1 MPLGLARGNGVGK
14 ICCSCFLSQKAKQEL
29 VGGYLFFSRETGSAF
44 LAGHLFGLSDKYKSL
59 KMACLILF
67 SLASFKFDFFDFM
80 SLNLTILL
88 KFSKLHSGLAET
100 CQVLLSI
107 QHATARHRHFH
118 VQSEAQA
125 AAFEHRF
132 IQGHYILVQPQE
144 LRFPYLQ
151 NLFCPLWQ
159 TFPEISRTIFVVK
172 TWT

>member
-1 MPLGLARGNGVGK
+1 
-14 ICCSCFLSQKAKQEL
+14 
-29 VGGYLFFSRETGSAF
+29 
-44 LAGHLFGLSDKYKSL
+44 
-59 KMACLILF
+59 MACLILF
-67 SLASFKFDFFDFM
+67 SLASFKFDFFDSM

-88 KFSKLHSGLAET
+88 KISIPHSGLAET

-144 LRFPYLQ
+144 LKFPHLQ